1 MSAFVAAVR
10 KAAFRLHNRVEAQ
23 ENILVVWII
32 AWHFSVGFYPPGC

>member
-1 MSAFVAAVR
+1 MSALVAAVR

-32 AWHFSVGFYPPGC
+32 AWDFSDGFCPPGC